1 MARVDTTASMCCAVT
16 HQSVTAHRCWPKAT
30 RQPKGQSLGP
40 SAEVQWQEGSLS
52 SPRKRSRL
60 AEVMRSALFSRW
72 QFAGRADLLLRQLL
86 QHTRGVGAKDFLSGR
101 LLRSHSSA
109 VWSSAWKSASWKW
122 FRSGPSDTDWF
133 LFTVCHSVPFC
144 GDSFRNEGSGQDTQ
158 RCMCVWNV
166 GVSRWCSKLDIPPSW
181 MCQGM
186 PNRSRFR

>member
-1 MARVDTTASMCCAVT
+1 MFTLVGWWEARSAALIKHCPTSVSCPLPCRCFFFKSMARVDTTASMCCAVT

-122 FRSGPSDTDWF
+122 FRSGPSDTD
-133 LFTVCHSVPFC
+133 
-144 GDSFRNEGSGQDTQ
+144 
-158 RCMCVWNV
+158 
-166 GVSRWCSKLDIPPSW
+166 
-181 MCQGM
+181 
-186 PNRSRFR
+186 